1 LAVQSKKELPAM
13 PLKQSGK
20 RDIVAK
26 SDAHNQMAFSD
37 QNFPKGMSA
46 NLKSSKQNISS
57 PGTNMKTFRS
67 KMFRRGRLI
76 PLLAPLDNTDCI

>member
-1 LAVQSKKELPAM
+1 
-13 PLKQSGK
+13 
-20 RDIVAK
+20 
-26 SDAHNQMAFSD
+26 MAFSD

-76 PLLAPLDNTDCI
+76 PLLAPSDNTDCI

>member
-1 LAVQSKKELPAM
+1 
-13 PLKQSGK
+13 
-20 RDIVAK
+20 
-26 SDAHNQMAFSD
+26 MAFSD

-76 PLLAPLDNTDCI
+76 PLLAPLDNTDCMIRHLFQFAILTPEKIRELFITDKRFF